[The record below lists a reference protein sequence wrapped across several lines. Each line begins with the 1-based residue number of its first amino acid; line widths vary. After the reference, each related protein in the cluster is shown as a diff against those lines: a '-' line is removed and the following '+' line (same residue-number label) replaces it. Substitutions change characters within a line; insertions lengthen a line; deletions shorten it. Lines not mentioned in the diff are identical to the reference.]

1 MIRQAPRYLL
11 RQNAPITR
19 SIPHPRRFLSTAPP
33 PQRSRSLRNSTV
45 RWGLAI
51 GLLYWYNTS
60 DVFAEEASCIPKPQ
74 SPRVFLNTLT
84 RHPFPVP
91 ISKPP
96 VPSEETTL
104 PTLDDIARAR
114 QKPSPTTSP
123 STLSSLS
130 TTSLSTASLSPE
142 DDLTSTSPSTNPL
155 AATAEESTQQ
165 GAFNEETGEINWDCP
180 CLGGMAHGPCGEPFR
195 AAFSCFVYS
204 DQEPKGMECIDR
216 FKGMQE
222 CFREHPE
229 IYGEEF
235 EGEEEEMEGE
245 LAERERTGAGAG
257 EREGEEGRGEE
268 GVMGEVKRE
277 AGGVVE
283 KVKEKVA
290 PVEEQVGDVKE
301 KAEEKV
307 DDVTE
312 RAKQAKKQVERDH
325 GEPLSE
331 SDEIVPKAAHDAR

>member
-11 RQNAPITR
+11 RRNAPIAR
-19 SIPHPRRFLSTAPP
+19 SIPHSRRFLSTAPP
-33 PQRSRSLRNSTV
+33 PQRSRSLRSSTV

-60 DVFAEEASCIPKPQ
+60 DLFAEEASCTSIPHYLHGFPY
-74 SPRVFLNTLT
+74 RLT
-84 RHPFPVP
+84 RVSLPVP
-91 ISKPP
+91 ISNPP
-96 VPSEETTL
+96 SPSEETTL

-114 QKPSPTTSP
+114 QKPSPPPPSP
-123 STLSSLS
+123 STP
-130 TTSLSTASLSPE
+130 TSLSTSPPDSL
-142 DDLTSTSPSTNPL
+142 TTTSPTNPL
-155 AATAEESTQQ
+155 ATTASESDQQ

-235 EGEEEEMEGE
+235 EGEEEEMDRE
-245 LAERERTGAGAG
+245 LAEGEGEGGKVAVERTG
-257 EREGEEGRGEE
+257 REDGGEE

-277 AGGVVE
+277 VGGVVE

-290 PVEEQVGDVKE
+290 PVEERVEDVKE
-301 KAEEKV
+301 KAEEKG

-312 RAKQAKKQVERDH
+312 RAKQAKKQVETDH
-325 GEPLSE
+325 GEPSSE